1 MSGFFEHIFSG
12 QGLGEHGLIFLLIF
26 AGILLLLT
34 TWNIDAAVKRKFE
47 LLGSYLNEK
56 DRKIRSE
63 KRKKLYE
70 VTEKLSFRM
79 KLERELDYSGLKRRF
94 PSLTGDKLLILA
106 AAPVIAGLIMCI
118 NRTMRIPGLI
128 IAVAAPLL
136 IYVIIRI
143 GRLKNMRKV
152 SEELP
157 KFLDFLGSYSI
168 TSGEIMGILSQIS
181 VYLDSPL
188 RDVLEECSAEGRIS
202 GDADTAL
209 LAMAEKIEHPQFKQ
223 LIRNIEITARYSA
236 DFTTLV
242 ADSRKSL
249 REYLAQAG
257 ERRAM
262 LREAG
267 INMGLLLA
275 MSVVVLVIVNM
286 LIDGKVWN
294 VLLGT
299 PVGYLAL
306 GGMAVIFFLF
316 FMQAMSIDK

>member
-1 MSGFFEHIFSG
+1 MSGYFETGFWEHIIIFILLFTG
-12 QGLGEHGLIFLLIF
+12 IFFLLITGNVET
-26 AGILLLLT
+26 AL
-34 TWNIDAAVKRKFE
+34 KHKFE

-56 DRKIRSE
+56 DRKIRNE

-70 VTEKLSFRM
+70 FTEKISFRM
-79 KLERELDYSGLKRRF
+79 RLERDLDYSGLKRKF
-94 PSLTGDKLLILA
+94 PSLTRDKFMILG
-106 AAPVIAGLIMCI
+106 AAPVAAGVLFCLIPKMW
-118 NRTMRIPGLI
+118 IPGAV
-128 IAVAAPLL
+128 IAVMWPLSL
-136 IYVIIRI
+136 YVLIRI
-143 GRLKNMRKV
+143 ERFKNMRKV

-168 TSGEIMGILSQIS
+168 TSGEIMGILAQIS

-236 DFTTLV
+236 DFTSLV

-249 REYLAQAG
+249 REYLAQSR
-257 ERRAM
+257 ERRGM
-262 LREAG
+262 LREAA

-275 MSVVVLVIVNM
+275 MSVVVLVIVNL
-286 LIDGKVWN
+286 LIEGNVWT
-294 VLLGT
+294 VLFGT
-299 PVGYLAL
+299 AVGYLAL
-306 GGMAVIFFLF
+306 GGMAVIFVLF
-316 FMQAMSIDK
+316 FMQVMTIDK